1 MTSFQTTSFY
11 LFITI
16 IINISCTRSERD
28 TISFKQKIKE
38 MNIVP
43 CEYYTINSTRDT
55 VIEGRQGTKITIPKL
70 TFCDKNENIVSEIK
84 IELREFYKLSDML
97 FSKLTTI
104 SNGKIIE
111 TGGMVYLNATNG
123 NKKLEIVKGKNI
135 TIEFK
140 TSYNNEMKIFSGA
153 PDSLGNINWVRQ
165 NVERL
170 DAELPRVDTIPYSPN
185 LHNILTSNTLGWI
198 NCDKF
203 LSLPETT
210 DIYVKNPDGI
220 DTNVFCGL
228 ILKKYNSIIPSTFTN
243 KNTVRFHPVPLNE
256 EATII
261 LISFKED
268 KYSYGFKDVVLN
280 ENATYDVTMYLIS
293 KEELAMKFSEFN
305 KQRALF

>member
-1 MTSFQTTSFY
+1 MIPFKKNFFY

-16 IINISCTRSERD
+16 IINYSCTRTEKD
-28 TISFKQKIKE
+28 TVNFQQKIRE

-43 CEYYTINSTRDT
+43 SEYYTINSTRDT
-55 VIEGRQGTKITIPKL
+55 IIEGGQGTKITIPKL
-70 TFCDKNENIVSEIK
+70 AFCDKNGNIFPEIK
-84 IELREFYKLSDML
+84 VELREFYKLSEMM

-104 SNGKIIE
+104 SNGEIIE
-111 TGGMVYLNATNG
+111 TGGMIYLNATSN

-140 TSYNNEMKIFSGA
+140 TSYNTNMKVFYGETDPS
-153 PDSLGNINWVRQ
+153 GNINWNTQ
-165 NVERL
+165 TTGKPIDNS
-170 DAELPRVDTIPYSPN
+170 PRVDTIPYSPE

-203 LSLPETT
+203 LSFPETS
-210 DIYVKNPDGI
+210 DIYVKNQDGI

-243 KNTVRFHPVPLNE
+243 NNVVKFHPVPLNE

-261 LISFKED
+261 LISFKEN

-280 ENATYDVTMYLIS
+280 KNATYDITMDFIS
-293 KEELAMKFSEFN
+293 KKELEKKLLEYD
-305 KQRALF
+305 KQRAIF